1 MNTFTKAILA
11 CMPAMALASSIEII
25 ELKPTNV
32 QGSDFTIDSEDAL
45 EFHWTGPGKVP
56 FQQLR
61 HLEIKQSELVP
72 APYSVTKL
80 ETEC

>member
-11 CMPAMALASSIEII
+11 CMPAMALAEREIV
-25 ELKPTNV
+25 ELTPTNV